1 MIDISLTLAV
11 GGPLLSLYGLT
22 VETEI
27 PFPPGPNL
35 SVDEDSPLVSI
46 HVHRGLDAPTP
57 DGPVVARIP
66 CDVHGNDMVECR
78 GPGGIWIWIHS
89 FGTFRLRPGSVSI
102 DVYPNADVDDQ
113 SLALVLAGPILLFAR
128 HQLGRPSL
136 HASAIVTRCGAVGFL
151 GSHGHG
157 KSSVA
162 STFLRHGSILLAD
175 DAMPLARRNG
185 EIRSEPGPAYMKLW
199 HETLEHGLGIDDDLP
214 TVYRDIEKRLL
225 TLDGRFPLAAG
236 AERVYRLYLLDR
248 YDPDTAGRTDI
259 MIRSIPKREALL
271 TLLTHTSMRPYLIPA
286 DDRFSL
292 PVYADLVAQ
301 AAVRILSYPHG
312 FEYQDAVHDRIL
324 EDLTAA

>member
-1 MIDISLTLAV
+1 
-11 GGPLLSLYGLT
+11 
-22 VETEI
+22 
-27 PFPPGPNL
+27 
-35 SVDEDSPLVSI
+35 
-46 HVHRGLDAPTP
+46 
-57 DGPVVARIP
+57 
-66 CDVHGNDMVECR
+66 
-78 GPGGIWIWIHS
+78 
-89 FGTFRLRPGSVSI
+89 
-102 DVYPNADVDDQ
+102 
-113 SLALVLAGPILLFAR
+113 
-128 HQLGRPSL
+128 
-136 HASAIVTRCGAVGFL
+136 
-151 GSHGHG
+151 
-157 KSSVA
+157 
-162 STFLRHGSILLAD
+162 
-175 DAMPLARRNG
+175 
-185 EIRSEPGPAYMKLW
+185 MKLW

-324 EDLTAA
+324 EDLMAA